1 MSDEPNKIKEKILNF
16 DLIIKE
22 LHEAVAENEDV
33 PKDVQLT
40 LQDLDDG
47 FSNHVATLSEI
58 FIEANRRNN
67 ISLPNSFKKMPVV
80 NSIENYPYPIILLN
94 DEQELDAET
103 QRIVRKRHENGFMTF
118 PVILLSDQFFRL
130 SYGENFSYIEIIK
143 TFEEAAKEK
152 VMVFRKSE
160 FQFLKEYI
168 ISVKYIFWINL
179 YRTNIAKMHSLLSSE
194 LESSTNNSNDL
205 DNIASLVLYQHIKSI
220 IHIHEALERI
230 DKKFEK
236 QILEWQAEIADI
248 REKYDRKVLE
258 EIKHINAENI
268 SPFVLNIDLKYGA
281 LQGYIKDF
289 LTLQEI
295 NNDYDFI
302 TDDLKQLVQ
311 KTEDAISS
319 NKAKLSL
326 IGTFSSGK
334 TTLIN
339 TFLGE
344 RRIPLRTSMG
354 HNTAVLMHL
363 FHEKTDMEY
372 YDIIYKDILKWTIV
386 KPASMDKPVLNNEN
400 EEIRIINIEQGSN
413 GNYLVTYS
421 LIRSRET
428 HSIRIRSK
436 NGLAV
441 KRGDVLKKNESF
453 TVIGKQISAMV
464 EICSKAELKLIIN
477 LIASSNNYKL
487 QNTDETINDK
497 NTITNILKRIYMI
510 SSEKSST
517 LKYDEF
523 CEKLGVKPS
532 ASKSLSALTGMQK
545 ANYPSKFRR
554 IEIECNVG
562 KTNERKLLDLKGW
575 IELCG
580 DPNPAKDEK
589 PYIFSEQP
597 ECYMLAKELQLHVN
611 TEFLQY
617 CSLTDTPGFG
627 SVTEEHDA
635 ITERYIRDSSG
646 RLLVMIAI
654 NAKTIDA
661 KYQDLINSIDDI
673 YNNFRKADKRNVVFI
688 LNCFTNL
695 SHEDNI
701 RNQVEKVFQMLTKYG
716 FNRNNIFVCNLK
728 SALIDKQQTESM
740 YGHPSYKRFHD
751 FIITEMISSDLTEK
765 YRGIQTDWKQFFM
778 DSQKRI
784 DDQIFDLE
792 SNINNTQQKKREL
805 QNTIDYLNSIE
816 INLQPFSKDGLK
828 EEFDFMYDCAADAY
842 LNNRRGIINRKR
854 REEISGA
861 LERVEENLQKC
872 NEELVE
878 NIYDNYNQCINRIAY
893 KGESKLS
900 KPMLEKANTSIC
912 VLALEQLKELLYTA
926 DDETRIFKKSSK
938 EAYYTAKFNENIQKG
953 YNDSL
958 SKATT
963 LCNEY
968 AGIVHNY
975 LSSVIREKQSALSG
989 LENEEELKEHLN
1001 ILRFVRTNLTT
1012 LETRFGRIR
1021 FV

>member
-130 SYGENFSYIEIIK
+130 SYGENFAYIEIIK

-168 ISVKYIFWINL
+168 ISVKCIFWINL

-205 DNIASLVLYQHIKSI
+205 DNIASLVSYQHIKSI
-220 IHIHEALERI
+220 IHIYEALERI
-230 DKKFEK
+230 DKKLGK
-236 QILEWQAEIADI
+236 QTLEWQAEIADI

-302 TDDLKQLVQ
+302 TVDLKQLVQ

-428 HSIRIRSK
+428 YSIRIRSK

-441 KRGDVLKKNESF
+441 KQGDILKKNESF

-477 LIASSNNYKL
+477 LIASSNIYKL

-510 SSEKSST
+510 SSEKPST

-523 CEKLGVKPS
+523 CEKIGVKPS

-778 DSQKRI
+778 DSKKRI

-792 SNINNTQQKKREL
+792 SNINNIQQYKRTL
-805 QNTIDYLNSIE
+805 QDSIDYLNDFVIDY
-816 INLQPFSKDGLK
+816 QPFRNDYLKD
-828 EEFDFMYDCAADAY
+828 EFQSMYDSVTYAYQNNRKGIFENIRWNAITAALSDVQST
-842 LNNRRGIINRKR
+842 LNN
-854 REEISGA
+854 
-861 LERVEENLQKC
+861 C
-872 NEELVE
+872 NTELIE
-878 NIYDNYNQCINRIAY
+878 TIYDYYNQCLRKIAY
-893 KGESKLS
+893 RGNSQISTPELNYPYISV
-900 KPMLEKANTSIC
+900 A
-912 VLALEQLKELLYTA
+912 VLAYEQLKNLLSKA
-926 DDETRIFKKSSK
+926 DDETHWWNKSSK
-938 EAYYTAKFNENIQKG
+938 SDYYTTKVLEIIQEG
-953 YNDSL
+953 HYESFQ
-958 SKATT
+958 KAVD
-963 LCNEY
+963 LCDEY
-968 AGIVHNY
+968 AKTVRTY

-989 LENEEELKEHLN
+989 LDNEEKLKEHLN
-1001 ILRFVRTNLTT
+1001 KLRFVRNNLTT